1 MRRAGLPAL
10 PLLGLVLAAS
20 ACQSTQDKSAEI
32 AASLG
37 PVRQE
42 KGLKITEESEDV
54 EVTAT
59 ELLVGESS
67 SAVVVDLHN
76 NSDRTL
82 VDVPIAID
90 VLDAQG
96 KSVYRNDIP
105 GIEPA
110 LAGMP
115 YIAAGADAQWVQ
127 NQVLPTGE
135 PAQVEVEVGASKAT
149 FDGELPDIDV
159 SEPTLE
165 KDPIS
170 GLEATGSVTNNTD
183 ERQDRLLLYGVATK
197 GAEIVAAGR
206 GAIDHINA
214 GRRLH
219 YDIFFVGDPEGA
231 EIAVTSFPTLEP
243 Q

>member
-1 MRRAGLPAL
+1 MRVVAL
-10 PLLGLVLAAS
+10 APVLAAGL
-20 ACQSTQDKSAEI
+20 AVAGCQSTQDKSAEI

-42 KGLKITEESEDV
+42 KGLKITEESKDV
-54 EVTAT
+54 EVVAT
-59 ELLVGESS
+59 KLLVGESS

-76 NSDRTL
+76 NSDQNL

-96 KSVYRNDIP
+96 KSVYKNDIP

-115 YIAAGADAQWVQ
+115 YIAAGADAQWVN
-127 NQVLPTGE
+127 NQILPTGK
-135 PAQVEVEVGASKAT
+135 PDSVEVEVGASKAA
-149 FDGELPDIDV
+149 FSGELPDIEV
-159 SEPTLE
+159 SDATLE
-165 KDPIS
+165 NDPVS
-170 GLEATGSVTNNTD
+170 GLEATGSVTNNTE

-197 GAEIVAAGR
+197 GDEIVAAGR

-214 GRRLH
+214 GRRLL

-231 EIAVTSFPTLEP
+231 EVTVTSFPTLEP